1 MLAAAGHL
9 VSHVD
14 HAYHPAEPVL
24 ASVRVIRT
32 ELAVGYMLA
41 GFAKALVLIHSG
53 REFHGG
59 QELTA
64 GPLKSAS
71 ASAAQAWAQ
80 SLSASMVAASTPG
93 STFNSRG

>member
-41 GFAKALVLIHSG
+41 GFAKALVL
-53 REFHGG
+53 
-59 QELTA
+59 
-64 GPLKSAS
+64 
-71 ASAAQAWAQ
+71 
-80 SLSASMVAASTPG
+80 
-93 STFNSRG
+93 